1 MSLKLLAGCSREK
14 TALRSPFLTLSFYA
28 SITAGEE
35 MLDGVLDGIPQMSME
50 AERQEGKQERRGVIY
65 YSWGHCL
72 LFSVCFSVS
81 FPFPPA
87 TYYRIMANE
96 LRNKIIR
103 EN

>member
-1 MSLKLLAGCSREK
+1 MTLQQGKDCSVH
-14 TALRSPFLTLSFYA
+14 TISDALFLC
-28 SITAGEE
+28 IHHCWRG
-35 MLDGVLDGIPQMSME
+35 DVGVLDEIPQMSME
-50 AERQEGKQERRGVIY
+50 VEQQEGKQERRGVIY